1 MNSNN
6 LTSEDLKFIAKKTKL
21 DLAKTKILTEE
32 ESDLNQVLL
41 QILQS
46 KSKPG
51 SIPIKKLSPAFV
63 FRLKLLSQSLNF
75 KPDKDEL
82 NFFVGQMVYILERM
96 LAGDKTLLRKISLDD
111 PNPER
116 SCVVFFS
123 MTLFRN
129 QLDKKEK
136 DNIDQHKGDIKNAI
150 ISGFNISDIKAARL
164 VAKNYENWEK
174 CLLDLNFIIERN

>member
-1 MNSNN
+1 
-6 LTSEDLKFIAKKTKL
+6 
-21 DLAKTKILTEE
+21 
-32 ESDLNQVLL
+32 
-41 QILQS
+41 
-46 KSKPG
+46 
-51 SIPIKKLSPAFV
+51 
-63 FRLKLLSQSLNF
+63 
-75 KPDKDEL
+75 
-82 NFFVGQMVYILERM
+82 MVYILERM